1 MSSFDLR
8 YVHEAG
14 TAADEET
21 TGEGQLW
28 DTLGKRTPLH
38 RHKIMPDRAVFKVSV
53 EKTNTKVITTTNQ
66 NWSKQRNNQ
75 SEFLVITRNLLKARE
90 K

>member
-1 MSSFDLR
+1 
-8 YVHEAG
+8 
-14 TAADEET
+14 
-21 TGEGQLW
+21 
-28 DTLGKRTPLH
+28 
-38 RHKIMPDRAVFKVSV
+38 MPDRAVFKVSV